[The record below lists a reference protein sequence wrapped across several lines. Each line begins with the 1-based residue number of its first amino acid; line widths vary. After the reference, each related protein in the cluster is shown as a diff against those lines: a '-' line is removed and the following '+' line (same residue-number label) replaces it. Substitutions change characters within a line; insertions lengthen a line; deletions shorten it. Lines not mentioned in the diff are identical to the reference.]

1 MIKTEL
7 LTLEREKEYE
17 NFLLTDDR
25 VLFTSSLKFREL
37 IRRITGASDNYLIA
51 VEDDRIIGSLPAFL
65 KTNEK
70 YGNVLNSLPWYGS
83 NPGISVD
90 PDYPDRQQLKIA
102 LLNAFQELAQEK
114 KAVTSTIITRPF
126 ELDLELY
133 QNYSKYDF
141 LDSRIGMITPL
152 PKFSNDIEVDLM
164 AMIHLKTRNLLR
176 KAQKSGM
183 RFYHDNSPEAIRF
196 LIDTHE
202 KNMEAVG
209 APPKDETL
217 FNEITQIFSHDQD
230 YRIYIAE
237 FEGIKIAAL
246 LLMYFSKT
254 VDYLTPAIVAE
265 YRSYQPLNLLIFNA
279 MKDAAERGFCYWNWG
294 GTTLPSQEGVYH
306 FKKRWGSQECQ
317 YYYYVHSYRDI
328 SEILSLSEETLL
340 SEYPFFYVLPFSQLQ
355 CNREK
360 GKN

>member
-25 VLFTSSLKFREL
+25 VLFNSSLKFREL
-37 IRRITGASDNYLIA
+37 MRRITGGSDYYLIA
-51 VEDDRIIGSLPAFL
+51 IEDGRIIGTLPAFL

-83 NPGISVD
+83 NPGITVD

-133 QNYSKYDF
+133 QNYSKYNF
-141 LDSRIGMITPL
+141 LDSRIGLITPL

-164 AMIHLKTRNLLR
+164 TMIHLKTRNLVR

-183 RFYHDNSPEAIRF
+183 KFYHDHSQETMRF
-196 LIDTHE
+196 LVDTHK
-202 KNMEAVG
+202 KNMQDVG

-217 FNEITQIFSHDQD
+217 FDEITKIYSYDQD
-230 YRIYIAE
+230 YRVYVAE
-237 FEGIKIAAL
+237 LEGRKIAAL
-246 LLMYFSKT
+246 LLMYFSRT
-254 VDYLTPAIVAE
+254 VDYVTPAIVAE
-265 YRSYQPLNLLIFNA
+265 YRSHQPLNLLIFNA
-279 MKDAAERGFCYWNWG
+279 MKDAAEKGFFYWNWG
-294 GTTLPSQEGVYH
+294 GTILPSQEGVYH

-317 YYYYVHSYRDI
+317 YYYYVRSYRDI
-328 SEILSLSEETLL
+328 SDILSLSEETLL
-340 SEYPFFYVLPFSQLQ
+340 SEYPYFYVLPFSQLQ

-360 GKN
+360 IIK